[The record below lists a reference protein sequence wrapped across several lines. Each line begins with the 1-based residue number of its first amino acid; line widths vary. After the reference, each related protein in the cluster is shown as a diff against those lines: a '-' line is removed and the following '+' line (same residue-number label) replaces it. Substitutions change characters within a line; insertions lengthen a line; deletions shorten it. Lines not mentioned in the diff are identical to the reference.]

1 MSPTK
6 SALSIVVAVGVV
18 AAAAALFGPAERW
31 GGVDLGATGT
41 SLFVGVLGVAIWLFA
56 TRGETMFADDMSI
69 AERRAW
75 IGLFFVGAVLL
86 SFSRHLWTLWAHD
99 IVPAGPAEFLRYEFM
114 HRSIVLIVAWS
125 VISHL
130 IGRRSGG
137 VETDERD
144 LRARHR
150 ANRVGDWAFTLIV
163 IGCITVLA
171 SVSASSLEWLLAP
184 IVLANVLI
192 GLLIV
197 KSFVEH
203 VALAY
208 TYRAGGG

>member
-1 MSPTK
+1 
-6 SALSIVVAVGVV
+6 LWIVVGVSAI
-18 AAAAALFGPAERW
+18 AALAALFGPAEPW
-31 GGVDLGATGT
+31 AGVDVGATGV
-41 SLFVGVLGVAIWLFA
+41 SLFVGALGAMIWLFA
-56 TRGETMFADDMSI
+56 TRGDTVFPDDMSV

-86 SFSRHLWTLWAHD
+86 SFSRHLWTLWAHE
-99 IVPAGPAEFLRYEFM
+99 IVPAGPAEFLGYKFV
-114 HRSIVLIVAWS
+114 HRLIVLIVVWA

-130 IGRRSGG
+130 IGRAAGG
-137 VETDERD
+137 IETDERD
-144 LRARHR
+144 LRVRHR
-150 ANRVGDWAFTLIV
+150 ADRVGDWAFTLIV
-163 IGCITVLA
+163 IACVTVLA
-171 SVSASSLEWLLAP
+171 SVPASFLGWWLAP
-184 IVLANVLI
+184 IVLANVLV

>member
-1 MSPTK
+1 MSSTQ
-6 SALSIVVAVGVV
+6 SALWIVVAVGAM
-18 AAAAALFGPAERW
+18 AALAALFGPAEPW
-31 GGVDLGATGT
+31 GGVDVGATGA
-41 SLFVGVLGVAIWLFA
+41 SVFVGVLGVMVWLFA
-56 TRGETMFADDMSI
+56 SRGQTVFPDDMSI

-86 SFSRHLWTLWAHD
+86 SFSRHLWTLWTQD
-99 IVPAGPAEFLRYEFM
+99 IVPTGPTEFLRYEFM
-114 HRSIVLIVAWS
+114 HRLVLLIVAWS

-130 IGRRSGG
+130 IGRTAGG
-137 VETDERD
+137 IESDERD
-144 LRARHR
+144 LRVRHR
-150 ANRVGDWAFTLIV
+150 ADRVADWAFTLIV

-171 SVSASSLEWLLAP
+171 SFPASSLQWWLAP

-208 TYRAGGG
+208 TYRVGGG

>member
-1 MSPTK
+1 
-6 SALSIVVAVGVV
+6 
-18 AAAAALFGPAERW
+18 
-31 GGVDLGATGT
+31 
-41 SLFVGVLGVAIWLFA
+41 
-56 TRGETMFADDMSI
+56 
-69 AERRAW
+69 
-75 IGLFFVGAVLL
+75 
-86 SFSRHLWTLWAHD
+86 
-99 IVPAGPAEFLRYEFM
+99 
-114 HRSIVLIVAWS
+114 VLIVAWS